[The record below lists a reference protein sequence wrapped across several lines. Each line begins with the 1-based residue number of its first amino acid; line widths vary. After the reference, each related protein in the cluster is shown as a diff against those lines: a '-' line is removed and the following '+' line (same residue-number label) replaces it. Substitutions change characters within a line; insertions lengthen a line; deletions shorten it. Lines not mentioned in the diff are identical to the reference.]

1 MPKIMPR
8 DLEMTGGKITAFG
21 ATILDMTAAT
31 AVLSAS
37 ITAAAGS
44 ISRTELSSAA
54 GVKTMQTVTATQ
66 GTTGAV
72 FIDIFCP
79 AAGTVSGVT
88 VNAVDTLATSDTNYI
103 TWTVVNRGQAGAG
116 TAAVIAATAANT
128 TKVTGGSALTAN
140 TNRSLTLTST
150 AADYAVAAGDVI
162 RITTTATGTL
172 ANTVT
177 IPRYLVVFAGTT

>member
-1 MPKIMPR
+1 MPKVLSR

-54 GVKTMQTVTATQ
+54 GVKTVQAVTATQ
-66 GTTGAV
+66 ATTGAV
-72 FIDIFCP
+72 SIDIFAP
-79 AAGTVSGVT
+79 ASGSVSGIT
-88 VNAVDTLATSDTNYI
+88 FNGVDALAASDTNYI
-103 TWTVVNRGQAGAG
+103 TWTVTNRGQAGAG
-116 TAAVIAATAANT
+116 TTVVLDTNAVNT
-128 TKVTGGSALTAN
+128 TKVTGGTAISAN
-140 TNRSLTLTST
+140 TNRTIALSGT
-150 AADYAVAAGDVI
+150 AANLVVVAGDI
-162 RITTTATGTL
+162 LRITSTATGTL

-177 IPRYLVVFAGTT
+177 LPKYFVTFSGTT

>member
-1 MPKIMPR
+1 MPKVLSR

-54 GVKTMQTVTATQ
+54 GVKTAQAVTATQ

-72 FIDIFCP
+72 SIDIFAP

-88 VNAVDTLATSDTNYI
+88 FNGVDVLATSNTNYI
-103 TWTVVNRGQAGAG
+103 TWTVTNRGQAGAG
-116 TAAVIAATAANT
+116 TAVVLAATAANT
-128 TKVTGGSALTAN
+128 TQVTGGSALAAN

-150 AADYAVAAGDVI
+150 AADLVVAAGDI
-162 RITTTATGTL
+162 LRITSTATGTL

-177 IPRYLVVFAGTT
+177 LPKYLVQFAGTT